1 MTAPQLYRVVVAQ
14 FSVPDTTLWLYA
26 TSTEHALITVQE
38 LCPNT
43 SIVSATLAPQW
54 DDLTA

>member
-1 MTAPQLYRVVVAQ
+1 MTLPQLYRVVVAQ

-26 TSTEHALITVQE
+26 TSTEHAMTTVQE

>member
-1 MTAPQLYRVVVAQ
+1 MKMPQLYRVVVAQ
-14 FSVPDTTLWLYA
+14 FSEPDTTLWLYA
-26 TSTEHALITVQE
+26 TSTEHALTTVQE

-43 SIVSATLAPQW
+43 LIVSATLAPQW

>member
-1 MTAPQLYRVVVAQ
+1 MTLPQLYRVVVAQ

-26 TSTEHALITVQE
+26 TSTEHALTTVQE

-43 SIVSATLAPQW
+43 AIVSATLAPQW
-54 DDLTA
+54 DDLSA

>member
-1 MTAPQLYRVVVAQ
+1 MTVPQLYRVVVAQ

-26 TSTEHALITVQE
+26 TSTEHALSTVQE

-43 SIVSATLAPQW
+43 AIVSATLAPQW
-54 DDLTA
+54 DDLSA

>member
-1 MTAPQLYRVVVAQ
+1 MTVPQLYRVVVAQ

-26 TSTEHALITVQE
+26 TSTEHALTTVQE

-43 SIVSATLAPQW
+43 AIVSATLAPQW
-54 DDLTA
+54 DDLSA

>member
-1 MTAPQLYRVVVAQ
+1 MTVPQHYRVVVAQ

-26 TSTEHALITVQE
+26 TSTEHALTTVQE

-43 SIVSATLAPQW
+43 AIVSATLAPQW

>member
-1 MTAPQLYRVVVAQ
+1 MTLPQLYRVVVAQ
-14 FSVPDTTLWLYA
+14 FTVPDTTLWLYA